1 MQIGVETAKA
11 VDNKRLFV
19 VANDEVTRMA
29 LQFMLHD
36 ENETHDLPTL
46 EAAFDKSVEWKPD
59 LLLLGIDVVQE
70 RGIEV
75 LALIRSRLAGTKIL
89 LVADT
94 REDPLVTSCQ
104 GANPA
109 TMDGLLLKP
118 LTVEDVRRKVDG
130 LLGRKRASIPIH
142 AL

>member
-1 MQIGVETAKA
+1 MQIGVESSKA

-19 VANDEVTRMA
+19 VDNDDITRMA

-46 EAAFDKSVEWKPD
+46 EAAFDKSIEWKPD
-59 LLLLGIDVVQE
+59 LLLLGIDVVRE
-70 RGIEV
+70 RGLDV
-75 LALIRSRLAGTKIL
+75 LALIKSRLADAKIL
-89 LVADT
+89 LVTDN
-94 REDPLVTSCQ
+94 RDDPMVAKCQ
-104 GANPA
+104 EAGI
-109 TMDGLLLKP
+109 DGLLLKP

>member
-19 VANDEVTRMA
+19 VADDDITRMA

-46 EAAFDKSVEWKPD
+46 EAAFDKSIDWKPD
-59 LLLLGIDVVQE
+59 LLLLGIDVVHA
-70 RGIEV
+70 RGTDV
-75 LALIRSRLAGTKIL
+75 LLLVRSRLPQTKLL
-89 LVADT
+89 LVAD
-94 REDPLVTSCQ
+94 RRDDPLVAACHSV
-104 GANPA
+104 GV
-109 TMDGLLLKP
+109 DGMLVKP
-118 LTVEDVRRKVDG
+118 LTVEDTRRKVDG
-130 LLGRKRASIPIH
+130 MLGRKRAPIPIH

>member
-19 VANDEVTRMA
+19 VANDEITRMA

-46 EAAFDKSVEWKPD
+46 EAAFDKSVDWKPD
-59 LLLLGIDVVQE
+59 LLLLGIDVVHE
-70 RGIEV
+70 RGTEV
-75 LALIRSRLAGTKIL
+75 LLLIRSRLPQTKIL
-89 LVADT
+89 LVAENRD
-94 REDPLVTSCQ
+94 DPQVAASQ
-104 GANPA
+104 SVGV
-109 TMDGLLLKP
+109 DGLLVKP
-118 LTVEDVRRKVDG
+118 LTVEDTRRKVDG
-130 LLGRKRASIPIH
+130 LLGRRRKPIPIH

>member
-19 VANDEVTRMA
+19 VADDDITRMA

-46 EAAFDKSVEWKPD
+46 EAAFDKSVAWKPD
-59 LLLLGIDVVQE
+59 LLLLGIDVVHA
-70 RGIEV
+70 RGTDV
-75 LALIRSRLAGTKIL
+75 LLLVRSRLPQTKLL
-89 LVADT
+89 LVADS
-94 REDPLVTSCQ
+94 RDDPLVVACQ
-104 GANPA
+104 GIGV
-109 TMDGLLLKP
+109 DGLLVKP
-118 LTVEDVRRKVDG
+118 LTVEDTRRKVDG
-130 LLGRKRASIPIH
+130 MLGRRRAPIPIH

>member
-19 VANDEVTRMA
+19 VANDDITRMA

-59 LLLLGIDVVQE
+59 LLLLGIDVVHE
-70 RGIEV
+70 RGLEV
-75 LALIRSRLAGTKIL
+75 LLLVRSRLASAKVL
-89 LVADT
+89 LVADS
-94 REDPLVTSCQ
+94 RDDPLVASCQ
-104 GANPA
+104 SAGV
-109 TMDGLLLKP
+109 DGLLLKP
-118 LTVEDVRRKVDG
+118 LKVEDVRRKVDG
-130 LLGRKRASIPIH
+130 LLGRKRAPIPIH

>member
-1 MQIGVETAKA
+1 MQIGVESAKA

-19 VANDEVTRMA
+19 VANDEITRMA

-59 LLLLGIDVVQE
+59 MLLLGIDVVAE
-70 RGIEV
+70 RGVDE
-75 LALIRSRLAGTKIL
+75 LALIRSRLADTKIL
-89 LVADT
+89 LVAET
-94 REDPLVTSCQ
+94 RDDPLLAACQ
-104 GANPA
+104 GAGI
-109 TMDGLLLKP
+109 DGLLVKP
-118 LTVEDVRRKVDG
+118 LTVEEVRRRVDG
-130 LLGRKRASIPIH
+130 LLGRKRASIQIH

>member
-59 LLLLGIDVVQE
+59 LLLLGLDVVQE
-70 RGIEV
+70 RGVDV
-75 LALIRSRLAGTKIL
+75 LALIKSRLEGTKIL
-89 LVADT
+89 LVAET
-94 REDPLVTSCQ
+94 RDDPLVASCQ
-104 GANPA
+104 DAGI
-109 TMDGLLLKP
+109 DGLLLKP
-118 LTVEDVRRKVDG
+118 LTVEAVRRKVDG
-130 LLGRKRASIPIH
+130 LLGRKRAPIPIH
-142 AL
+142 AA

>member
-19 VANDEVTRMA
+19 VANDDITRMA

-46 EAAFDKSVEWKPD
+46 EAAFDKGIEWKPD
-59 LLLLGIDVVQE
+59 LLLLGIDVVGE
-70 RGIEV
+70 RGMGV
-75 LALIRSRLAGTKIL
+75 LALIRSRLAGVKIL
-89 LVADT
+89 LVADS
-94 REDPLVTSCQ
+94 RDDPLLAACQ
-104 GANPA
+104 SAGI
-109 TMDGLLLKP
+109 DGLLVKP
-118 LTVEDVRRKVDG
+118 LTVEETRRRVDG
-130 LLGRKRASIPIH
+130 LLGRKRASIQIH

>member
-1 MQIGVETAKA
+1 MQIGVESSKA

-19 VANDEVTRMA
+19 VANDEITRMA

-59 LLLLGIDVVQE
+59 LLLLGVDVVQE

-75 LALIRSRLAGTKIL
+75 LALIKSRLADAKLL
-89 LVADT
+89 LVAEV
-94 REDPLVTSCQ
+94 REDPLVVACQ
-104 GANPA
+104 DAGI
-109 TMDGLLLKP
+109 DGLLLKP
-118 LTVEDVRRKVDG
+118 LKVEDVRRKVDG
-130 LLGRKRASIPIH
+130 LLGRKRAPIQIH
-142 AL
+142 AM

>member
-19 VANDEVTRMA
+19 VANDDVTRMA

-46 EAAFDKSVEWKPD
+46 EAAFDKGIEWKPD
-59 LLLLGIDVVQE
+59 LLLLGIDVVAE
-70 RGIEV
+70 RGVEV
-75 LALIRSRLAGTKIL
+75 IPLIRSRLTDAKLL
-89 LVADT
+89 LVAET
-94 REDPLVTSCQ
+94 REDPLVATCQ
-104 GANPA
+104 GAGI
-109 TMDGLLLKP
+109 DGLLVKP
-118 LTVEDVRRKVDG
+118 LTVEETRRRVDG
-130 LLGRKRASIPIH
+130 LLGRKRAPIQIH

>member
-19 VANDEVTRMA
+19 VADDDITRMA

-46 EAAFDKSVEWKPD
+46 EAAFDKSLEWKPD
-59 LLLLGIDVVQE
+59 LLLLGIDVVHE
-70 RGIEV
+70 RGVDV
-75 LALIRSRLAGTKIL
+75 LPLIRSRLAGVKIL
-89 LVADT
+89 LVADS
-94 REDPLVTSCQ
+94 RDDPLVAPCQ
-104 GANPA
+104 SAGI
-109 TMDGLLLKP
+109 DGLLLKP
-118 LTVEDVRRKVDG
+118 LRVEDTRRKVDS
-130 LLGRKRASIPIH
+130 LVGRKRAPIPIH